1 MRTLLFLFAFM
12 IYFNNYST
20 SQAIPF
26 GLDGKEV
33 HSISFFKDKLYA
45 GTRDYGVF
53 RRALS
58 DTCWT
63 SLGLE
68 VEYIFSVYPHPVDSY
83 GFYITVGVR
92 GRWPNSRNIYGLSEH
107 GWIAA
112 DSGIAALCEVSA
124 IKGIWTPSGEHITF
138 AAGSCGVY
146 KRSNFVWKTINDWG
160 DIWAMDISPIGTI
173 WVGGNTMWET
183 PFFAK
188 STDQGNTWMGVDDTC
203 YWIHNKCKPL
213 GFFLSFAFHTA
224 NSNIVYVGTGS
235 PGFLVW
241 KTTNGGYSWDSVLSS
256 RSGDCNFKSLEINP
270 YIPEQLFAGTD
281 CGDSA
286 LLYETTDAGLTWHEI
301 ELPEGVKGILD
312 MELTFTDSLELYIA
326 TRGTGVYRLT
336 QPSSIAGRLL
346 NVNSGWNMVSIP
358 SKLKDFRKTS
368 NFPTSKSSAFTY
380 NGTYT
385 PEDILQIGKGY
396 WLKFSSEDK
405 FYLIG
410 EKIVLDTFDVNAGW
424 NMIGSISYPV
434 VVSAIASEP
443 PGMITTNFFTYKNDQ
458 YVIGD
463 TIKPGIAYWVKTN
476 QSGKLILDTAATQ
489 SYKLSK
495 NTTIK
500 IIPDSEMPPAP
511 PNAEIYNPQSKIPIK
526 FVLKQSYPNPFNP
539 IAVIEYELPEES
551 HVTLKI
557 YTILGE
563 EVITL
568 VDEIQDAG
576 FKSVKWDASAISGEL
591 PSGVYLY
598 RLTAGNSS
606 SSGAERHGAK
616 GAHSGQWFMDVKKM
630 IISK

>member
-1 MRTLLFLFAFM
+1 MKTTILIIAAAF
-12 IYFNNYST
+12 ILNINSYTQITF
-20 SQAIPF
+20 F
-26 GLDGKEV
+26 GLEGKVVNSIRFHDG
-33 HSISFFKDKLYA
+33 ILYA
-45 GTRDYGVF
+45 GTKDYGVF
-53 RRALS
+53 LRTRNGIE
-58 DTCWT
+58 WT
-63 SLGLE
+63 NLGLE
-68 VEYIFSVYPHPVDSY
+68 LKHILSIYSLPENTSGFSLLAGVYADQSDGDS
-83 GFYITVGVR
+83 IV
-92 GRWPNSRNIYGLSEH
+92 IYRLSENR
-107 GWIAA
+107 WFSA
-112 DSGIAALCEVSA
+112 DSGIDHRNTIA
-124 IKGIWTPSGEHITF
+124 ISKIDGIITQTGEHIVY
-138 AAGSCGVY
+138 AAGECCVY
-146 KRSNFVWKTINDWG
+146 KLLSKTWRRIFECPYSTG
-160 DIWAMDISPIGTI
+160 LGISPNGKIYIGGI
-173 WVGGNTMWET
+173 SGFEQI
-183 PFFAK
+183 FFAK
-188 STDQGNTWMGVDDTC
+188 STDQGNTWSGFLDLEG
-203 YWIHNKCKPL
+203 KL
-213 GFFLSFAFHTA
+213 GLLFSFAFHPID
-224 NSNIVYVGTGS
+224 SNIIYGGNSWGRVMRS
-235 PGFLVW
+235 
-241 KTTNGGYSWDSVLSS
+241 TNDGQMWDVLLLLEQFCTF
-256 RSGDCNFKSLEINP
+256 RALEINP

-606 SSGAERHGAK
+606 SSGAERHGTK
-616 GAHSGQWFMDVKKM
+616 GAHSGRWFTDVKKM
-630 IISK
+630 IVIR